1 MPWYQSRRLWWF
13 CLSVAIVAWG
23 WFDVRSR
30 ARIDP
35 LNPTVHKTDVT
46 VYTVA
51 AQAMFAGE
59 DPYEVSNPRGWHYLY
74 PPILA
79 ILMYPIALLP
89 STEQAFVWFLCCT
102 LCVIGS
108 VVESRKLWRWWSGE
122 IATIQIPAWLSWG
135 LLAAMFF
142 PVLNCLQRGQVGVV
156 LLYFLLLGCRLILVS
171 QSRWLVLLGGVVL
184 ALPVAIKLTPLLPA
198 AVLAGG
204 LLFRDLLWNK
214 NRPSNTSHS
223 QRDWRGALTCVG
235 GCLGLLVWLLAVPA
249 MTVGGDANAQMLR
262 TWVARVVSNNDV
274 GVENDFHYRSKRNQS
289 LANGVWRLGNF
300 VAYQAGWSEVSDER
314 VDQPNVISVLMPM
327 DESQARFIAPL
338 VSLIG
343 LVALTWLM
351 LRAAYAHD
359 LRLWPAIF
367 GLGCLASLVVSP
379 LSWGHHYAIAW
390 PAALFVPAILY
401 QQGKTATAQR
411 MVWSFAA
418 LFLLHYIGLNFAGRI
433 GLLGIGAGVWFLA
446 AVYQVTMCVTAS
458 MSAKTEQSS
467 GQSTTK
473 STTTMVRRAA

>member
-1 MPWYQSRRLWWF
+1 
-13 CLSVAIVAWG
+13 
-23 WFDVRSR
+23 
-30 ARIDP
+30 
-35 LNPTVHKTDVT
+35 
-46 VYTVA
+46 
-51 AQAMFAGE
+51 
-59 DPYEVSNPRGWHYLY
+59 
-74 PPILA
+74 
-79 ILMYPIALLP
+79 MYPIALLP
-89 STEQAFVWFLCCT
+89 STEQAFVWFLVCT
-102 LCVIGS
+102 LCVVGS
-108 VVESRKLWRWWSGE
+108 IVESRKLWRWWSAE
-122 IATIQIPAWLSWG
+122 KATVQITAWLSWG

-214 NRPSNTSHS
+214 NRSTNEQVP

-235 GCLGLLVWLLAVPA
+235 GCLGLLVWLFAVPA
-249 MTVGGDANAQMLR
+249 MTVGTDANAQMLR

-274 GVENDFHYRSKRNQS
+274 GGENDFHYRSKRNQS
-289 LANGVWRLGNF
+289 LANGVWRLGNY
-300 VAYQAGWSEVSDER
+300 VAYQAGWSDVSDER
-314 VDQPNVISVLMPM
+314 IDQPNVISVLMPM
-327 DESQARFIAPL
+327 DQSQARFFAPV

-343 LVALTWLM
+343 LAALTWLM

-367 GLGCLASLVVSP
+367 GVGCLASLVVSP

-390 PAALFVPAILY
+390 PAALFVPALLY

-411 MVWSFAA
+411 MIWSFAT
-418 LFLLHYIGLNFAGRI
+418 LFLLHYIGLNFTGRI

-446 AVYQVTMCVTAS
+446 SVYLVTKNVSAEILSVTS
-458 MSAKTEQSS
+458 QTSNPSAAKSNSS
-467 GQSTTK
+467 AT
-473 STTTMVRRAA
+473 RCAA